1 MSFQD
6 FMYTI
11 AAFLTTYM
19 GLKTG
24 YGCAFCILFS
34 IEQSPVCASQMCSVW
49 KTGRPESVRLQYR
62 CAQLD

>member
-24 YGCAFCILFS
+24 YGCAFCILFFYRT
-34 IEQSPVCASQMCSVW
+34 EPCKPNVLCLENR
-49 KTGRPESVRLQYR
+49 KTRICKAAV
-62 CAQLD
+62 